1 MFHPRRCGLFRTS
14 VGSQLIGNTR
24 QRTSHLQ
31 LCSPCF
37 FKTPFNTS
45 QQLSAPRCSKAGFQG
60 VPSDVPKRSKFQ
72 PVLCQVSSPIGAEAK
87 VHRGGASGAG
97 STGGCRW
104 CQSLRAT
111 LEIQAFMA
119 SGTQDTVALQ
129 ATWTCHCRSLG
140 LHGLRSLKC

>member
-37 FKTPFNTS
+37 FKHLSTPLNSS
-45 QQLSAPRCSKAGFQG
+45 QRHGVPDG

-72 PVLCQVSSPIGAEAK
+72 PVLCQVSSPIGAKAK

-97 STGGCRW
+97 STRGCRW

-111 LEIQAFMA
+111 LEIQAFMP